1 MSDKTKQYKWLPWA
15 VATVGTIALTFL
27 VSYVISYW
35 MIIPSQELT
44 PWESA
49 KAVDSIRAINEFS
62 EGIADTGSYWDKRIF
77 ALISLIVLFVI
88 GPSLWM
94 FSELKNQ
101 SKKDA
106 ENKLKKGVIWYVGV
120 MIVITGLLYAVPMT
134 IIKGIVFQNTWES
147 AAENENADELRSH
160 LSTLAFDAYEQYYLP
175 HEYGGGANSFQS
187 IPGDDGNL
195 RNIRLSDLEDYN
207 SDTKNSYML
216 APLESDSVIKIYGI
230 GNKQGN
236 DPSFENVD
244 GQEGKIQISVEI
256 APPGGLKFTNSN
268 Y

>member
-15 VATVGTIALTFL
+15 VATGGTIVLIFL
-27 VSYVISYW
+27 GSYVVSNW
-35 MIIPSQELT
+35 MSQSQLLT

-49 KAVDSIRAINEFS
+49 QAVETIRAINEFD
-62 EGIADTGSYWDKRIF
+62 EGVYDMSPYWENRIP
-77 ALISLIVLFVI
+77 ALISLVVLFVV
-88 GPSLWM
+88 GPSLWV

-101 SKKDA
+101 SNEGA
-106 ENKLKKGVIWYVGV
+106 ENELKKGSVWYVGV
-120 MIVITGLLYAVPMT
+120 MIVIAGLLYAVPVT

-147 AAENENADELRSH
+147 AAKNENAGELRSH

-207 SDTKNSYML
+207 SDTRNFYML

-236 DPSFENVD
+236 DPNFENVD
-244 GQEGKIQISVEI
+244 GQQGKVQIAVEI
-256 APPGGLKFTNSN
+256 APPGDLKYTNYN